1 MEYKAIING
10 SDESGSNKEI
20 EFTIED
26 NSDKLKIT
34 VGYNVSTIDISEYK
48 KIERLIAIKE
58 EQQGYKDEEVHT
70 DR

>member
-26 NSDKLKIT
+26 SSDKLKIT
-34 VGYNVSTIDISEYK
+34 VGYNVSIIDISEFK

-58 EQQGYKDEEVHT
+58 EQQGV
-70 DR
+70 